1 MLNLLWEYRFVI
13 LAIIAIALYAWLEWE
28 KFKVQA
34 YAIMLQAKRQAKDK
48 ILKSG
53 AQQEEWVVRK
63 AYQFLPK
70 RFTIFISEKNM
81 RWIVHKLYHIAKD
94 KLDDGKLNNS
104 IE

>member
-1 MLNLLWEYRFVI
+1 MLNLIWEYRFVI
-13 LAIIAIALYAWLEWE
+13 LIIVAIALYAFLEWE

-53 AQQEEWVVRK
+53 DEQIDWVVRK

-81 RWIVHKLYHIAKD
+81 RWIVHKLYHVAKD
-94 KLDDGKLNNS
+94 YLDDEQLNNS
-104 IE
+104 I